1 MQVSK
6 IPVCWVFFI
15 INKDEYDIISEG
27 FNKYSIGSL
36 YPSLISK
43 IFSGHAFL
51 LLVVHSLE
59 VWPCRMSPPC
69 ALHPR
74 TKEVSC
80 KRGAHRSTPKSHQPW
95 APLTAEPHLR
105 GRAFLPVIQGETNH
119 QMSDLLTLL
128 ATLNVLS
135 CKVLRG
141 FIFLSFPSLQ
151 LLVIIIIKHKWPLS
165 HSARRVLLWIKPNY
179 RERVC
184 MMILRVIQR
193 ASSN

>member
-1 MQVSK
+1 M
-6 IPVCWVFFI
+6 
-15 INKDEYDIISEG
+15 INKDEYDILSERIHK
-27 FNKYSIGSL
+27 FSIGSL

-43 IFSGHAFL
+43 FFSGHAFL
-51 LLVVHSLE
+51 LLVHSLG
-59 VWPCRMSPPC
+59 VWLCRMSPLC
-69 ALHPR
+69 ALHPQ

-80 KRGAHRSTPKSHQPW
+80 KRGAHWGTPKSHRPR
-95 APLTAEPHLR
+95 APLPRRLAEPHLR

-165 HSARRVLLWIKPNY
+165 HSARRVLL
-179 RERVC
+179 
-184 MMILRVIQR
+184 
-193 ASSN
+193 